1 MTQKVLGA
9 LGWAGVAVVAAGIV
23 ARFVVPERQELW
35 WWALVAGVALIV
47 AYGLGH
53 WRSVAAAFDRR
64 QARYGTLATSG
75 VLLGAAVLV
84 GANYVLARQ
93 NKRWD
98 LTAARQYSLSDQ
110 TVRILESLES
120 PIRVLVFAQEFEFP
134 RYRDRLAEY
143 EHSSS
148 QVTLEFIDVD
158 RNPGLARQYEVQSY
172 GTVVFDYDGRV
183 ERVVSDQE
191 QELTNALIKAVEG
204 EERKAYF
211 LQGHGERSPTGTE
224 RDGYSALA
232 DALRLDNL
240 AVETVTL
247 AQAGAVPS
255 DAAVLVAAGPATDLL
270 PPEVELLRA
279 YLEGGGKMLFMIDP
293 PEGPDAARR
302 DNLLG
307 LIEEWGIEVGRD
319 LVVDVSGVGQLL
331 GTDATVPVAASYP
344 AHPITDRFALLTAF
358 PLARSVRPIDGGAGE
373 RVARS
378 FVETSPRSWAESN
391 LDLTSGEV
399 ALDAEQGDVP
409 GPISIAAA
417 VAVEV
422 EPAAAAGGG
431 ADDADAEQPAGADE
445 GDAEDA
451 DEGAADG
458 GAVDDADAEQADD
471 GPVEARLAVF
481 GDSDFAAN
489 GTLGIQGNRDLALN
503 AVNWLTEQENL
514 IAIRPR
520 EPEDRRIT
528 LTADQQFR
536 VQVASLLLIP
546 GLIFGAGVLTW
557 WRRR

>member
-1 MTQKVLGA
+1 MVQKILGA
-9 LGWAGVAVVAAGIV
+9 VGWVGVAVVVAGMV

-35 WWALVAGVALIV
+35 WWALVVGVVLIV
-47 AYGLGH
+47 AYGLGQ
-53 WRSVAAAFDRR
+53 WRSVVELFDRR

-75 VLLGAAVLV
+75 VLLGVAILV
-84 GANYVLARQ
+84 GANYILARQ
-93 NKRWD
+93 NVRWD

-120 PIRVLVFAQEFEFP
+120 PIRVMVFAQEFDFP

-143 EHSSS
+143 EYTSS
-148 QVTLEFIDVD
+148 QVSLEFVDVD

-211 LQGHGERSPTGTE
+211 LQGHGERLPTGTE

-240 AVETVTL
+240 TVETVIL
-247 AQAGAVPS
+247 SQAGEVPA
-255 DAAVLVAAGPATDLL
+255 DAAVLVVAGPATDLL
-270 PPEVELLRA
+270 PTEVALLRA
-279 YLEGGGKMLFMIDP
+279 YLESGGKMLFLIDP
-293 PEGPDAARR
+293 PDSPEAPGR

-319 LVVDVSGVGQLL
+319 MVVDISGVGQLL

-344 AHPITDRFALLTAF
+344 PHPITDRFALLTAF
-358 PLARSVRPIDGGAGE
+358 PLARSVRPAAGGAGD
-373 RVARS
+373 RVATS

-399 ALDAEQGDVP
+399 AMEEEQGDVP

-422 EPAAAAGGG
+422 EAAPDAGGDEAAETDAGGG
-431 ADDADAEQPAGADE
+431 EEAGAIE
-445 GDAEDA
+445 SGTEDA
-451 DEGAADG
+451 DEG
-458 GAVDDADAEQADD
+458 
-471 GPVEARLAVF
+471 PTEARVAVF

-489 GTLGIQGNRDLALN
+489 GSLGIQGNRDLVLN
-503 AVNWLTEQENL
+503 AVNWLAEQENL
-514 IAIRPR
+514 ISIRPR

-536 VQVASLLLIP
+536 IQVAALFLIP
-546 GLIFGAGVLTW
+546 GLIFGTGVFTW

>member
-1 MTQKVLGA
+1 MVQKILGA
-9 LGWAGVAVVAAGIV
+9 VGWVGVAVVVAGMV

-35 WWALVAGVALIV
+35 WWALVVGVVLIV
-47 AYGLGH
+47 AYGLGQ
-53 WRSVAAAFDRR
+53 WRSVVELFDRR

-75 VLLGAAVLV
+75 VLLGVAILV
-84 GANYVLARQ
+84 GANYILARQ
-93 NKRWD
+93 NVRWD

-120 PIRVLVFAQEFEFP
+120 PIRVMVFAQEFDFP

-143 EHSSS
+143 EYTSS
-148 QVTLEFIDVD
+148 QVSLEFVDVD

-211 LQGHGERSPTGTE
+211 LQGHGERLPTGTE

-240 AVETVTL
+240 TVETVIL
-247 AQAGAVPS
+247 SQAGEVPA
-255 DAAVLVAAGPATDLL
+255 DAAVLVVAGPGTDLL
-270 PPEVELLRA
+270 PTEVALLRT
-279 YLEGGGKMLFMIDP
+279 YLEGGGKMLFLIDP
-293 PEGPDAARR
+293 PDSPEAPGR

-319 LVVDVSGVGQLL
+319 MVVDISGVGQLL

-344 AHPITDRFALLTAF
+344 PHPITDRFALLTAF
-358 PLARSVRPIDGGAGE
+358 PLARSVRPAAGGAGD
-373 RVARS
+373 RVATS

-399 ALDAEQGDVP
+399 AMEEEQGDVP

-422 EPAAAAGGG
+422 EAAPDAGGDE
-431 ADDADAEQPAGADE
+431 AAETDAGAGE
-445 GDAEDA
+445 EAGAEDA
-451 DEGAADG
+451 DEG
-458 GAVDDADAEQADD
+458 
-471 GPVEARLAVF
+471 PTEARVAVF

-489 GTLGIQGNRDLALN
+489 GSLGIQGNRDLVLN
-503 AVNWLTEQENL
+503 AVNWLAEQENL
-514 IAIRPR
+514 ISIRPR

-536 VQVASLLLIP
+536 IQVAALFLIP
-546 GLIFGAGVLTW
+546 GLIFGTGVFTW